1 MQVRKSLN
9 LAKSMFNDFCN
20 MGIRMLLSNE
30 YDNMKHLR
38 SAQQCVG
45 TPLVCNEK
53 GLIRV

>member
-1 MQVRKSLN
+1 
-9 LAKSMFNDFCN
+9 MFNDFCN

-30 YDNMKHLR
+30 YDNMKHR
-38 SAQQCVG
+38 SAQQYAG